1 MSIMIPILKHFLL
14 IFLLVFF
21 EIMPTVLN
29 AQLTAVQNPPGIK
42 WKKIQADHFDVIVP
56 EELTEE
62 GQRVANTMEYLR
74 DPLQKSL
81 NVRMRKWLVLLSNRG
96 AVSNGYVSLLP
107 RRSEWF
113 ATPPQNDFSG
123 TSEWYHLLA
132 AHEGRHMAQFDK
144 LNRGF
149 TRFAGIFF
157 GELGQGAFSF
167 LATPLWFM
175 EGDAVAIETALSN
188 SGRGRISQFDMGMRT
203 LQLSDQQY
211 SYYKAYLGSYKD
223 YYPNFYHLGYH
234 LVTHGRRQYGVDVWD
249 EVINRSAKY
258 SFWPFTFSRSM
269 KKITGRNTK
278 GFYKDTMTELD
289 SLWRRQIE
297 ELEFTVAKKLN
308 NRKKRVW
315 TNYKFPQT
323 LFDGSIVALLTGMAD
338 PYTLV
343 QIDPDGNEKRLIQ
356 IAPTS
361 RISANGD
368 KITWCVNNTD
378 SRWRAQSFS
387 DVAVYDIKTK
397 KKREIT
403 TEGKYFS
410 PALSPNGQQIAAVKF
425 MRERQCSLVILDSK
439 TGEELTQFPN
449 HDNFFIKTPSWSED
463 GKHLVYIRQ
472 KYHGKALTILDIE
485 SGKQKD
491 ILPEGEEDIG
501 CPVFYGDYILYGSSY
516 SGIANIYAVHS
527 TTGERFQVSSRKFGA
542 FYPAVSQK
550 NNELIFSDYQLMGMD
565 IVSIPLEP
573 EAWKP
578 LENIEQRQV
587 QYYQPLISQEQGK
600 DILIVGDIPKTEY
613 PIEDYSPLKNSLNVH
628 SWYLLPLPPNVYYGF
643 ISNDLL
649 NTMEMTAGVTHHLGE
664 NVRSYSLGASYAG
677 FRPIID
683 TKLSLGKR
691 AVLYDYEGT
700 DTTDVWD
707 ELTLSAGMRMPL
719 DVSSGPVTTLWE
731 YGLLMEY
738 SRISNK
744 EFTSQGE
751 LGSGDML
758 SITCSVDHSSYRLR
772 AYRDVRPRWGRQYN
786 MSYSL
791 SPFKTDYTGWIF
803 STSYRFYLPGLF
815 KHHSLSG
822 SAALELQ
829 YPDNYLF
836 ISRVPFTRGY
846 THRYYYLYRIGSLDY
861 SLPLCYPDLA
871 FGALLYIK
879 RLRANLFYDYGV
891 GWSDDKNHFYRSV
904 GVELNM
910 DFIPLS
916 LYYLEIG
923 AGMRYSYRIEDGDR
937 VIEFILADIAF

>member
-1 MSIMIPILKHFLL
+1 MTTIESLFMKWKWCLCLL
-14 IFLLVFF
+14 ILWSN
-21 EIMPTVLN
+21 IAI
-29 AQLTAVQNPPGIK
+29 AQLAPNQNPPGIK

-62 GQRVANTMEYLR
+62 GQRVANTLEYLR
-74 DPLQKSL
+74 IPLQKSL
-81 NVRMRKWLVLLSNRG
+81 NVRMRKWQVLLSNRG

-123 TSEWYHLLA
+123 TAEWYHLLA

-144 LNRGF
+144 LNQGF

-167 LATPLWFM
+167 LSTPLWFM

-188 SGRGRISQFDMGMRT
+188 SGRGRIPGFDLGMRA
-203 LQLSDQQY
+203 LQLSGQQY

-269 KKITGRNTK
+269 KKITGRNAK
-278 GFYKDTMTELD
+278 GIYKDTITELD
-289 SLWRRQIE
+289 SLWRQQIE
-297 ELEFTVAKKLN
+297 GLEFTVTKKLN
-308 NRKKRVW
+308 NRKKQVW
-315 TNYKFPQT
+315 TNYYYPQA
-323 LFDGSIVALLTGMAD
+323 LPDGSVIALKAGFDD
-338 PYTLV
+338 PFILVWLDPDYREKKLV
-343 QIDPDGNEKRLIQ
+343 QIS
-356 IAPTS
+356 PTD
-361 RISANGD
+361 RISVNGA
-368 KITWCVNNTD
+368 KICWAINNTD
-378 SRWRAQSFS
+378 SRWWAQSFS

-397 KKREIT
+397 KKSEIT

-410 PALSPNGQQIAAVKF
+410 PALSTDGQQIAAVKF
-425 MRERQCSLVILDSK
+425 TRERQCSLVILDSK
-439 TGEELTQFPN
+439 TGSEIWQFENPN
-449 HDNFFIKTPSWSED
+449 NYFFKTPVWSND
-463 GKHLVYIRQ
+463 GKRLVFIRQ
-472 KYHGKALTILDIE
+472 KYNGEALTILDIE
-485 SGKQKD
+485 SGEQKD
-491 ILPEGEEDIG
+491 ILPEGKEDIG
-501 CPVFYGDYILYGSSY
+501 WPVFYGDYILYGSSY
-516 SGIANIYAVHS
+516 SGIANIYAVHF
-527 TTGERFQVSSRKFGA
+527 TTGERFQVTSRKFGA

-550 NNELIFSDYQLMGMD
+550 NDELIFSDYQQMGTD
-565 IVSIPLEP
+565 IVKISLEP

-578 LENIEQRQV
+578 LKTIEQRQV

-600 DILIVGDIPKTEY
+600 NIMNTELIPNKQY
-613 PIEDYSPLKNSLNVH
+613 PVTDYSPLKNSLNVH

-664 NVRSYSLGASYAG
+664 NVCRYSLGASYAG

-683 TKLSLGKR
+683 TELSWGKR
-691 AVLYDYEGT
+691 AALYDYEGT

-707 ELTLSAGMRMPL
+707 EFILSAGMRIPL

-738 SRISNK
+738 SRISHK

-751 LGSGDML
+751 FLTGNML

-803 STSYRFYLPGLF
+803 STSYRFYLPGLL

-829 YPDNYLF
+829 YPDDYLF

-846 THRYYYLYRIGSLDY
+846 AHRYYYLYRIGSLDY
-861 SLPLCYPDLA
+861 SFPLCYPDLA

-891 GWSDDKNHFYRSV
+891 GWRNVKNHFYRSV
-904 GVELNM
+904 GVELNI

-923 AGMRYSYRIEDGDR
+923 AGIRYSYRIEDRDYR
-937 VIEFILADIAF
+937 IEFILANFEF